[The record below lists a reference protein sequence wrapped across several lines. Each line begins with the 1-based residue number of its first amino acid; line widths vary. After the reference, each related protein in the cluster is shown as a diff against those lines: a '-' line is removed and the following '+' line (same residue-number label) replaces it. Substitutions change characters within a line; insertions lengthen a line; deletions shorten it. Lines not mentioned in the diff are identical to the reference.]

1 MAIPVWP
8 VTLPQELLIAGYA
21 RSAPD
26 NRIESQM
33 DVGPGKIRRRT
44 TSAPSKFSGT
54 LKMDR
59 AKLAIFTQFYSVTT
73 QSGVLRFSWTDPDTG
88 AAVEMRF
95 AEVPSWTK
103 PGLFYDVALSLE
115 ILP

>member
-1 MAIPVWP
+1 MAIPSWP
-8 VTLPQELLIAGYA
+8 LTLPQELLIAGYA

-44 TSAPSKFSGT
+44 TSAPSKISGT
-54 LKMDR
+54 LKMNR
-59 AKLAIFTQFYSVTT
+59 AELAAFTQFYLVTT
-73 QSGVLRFSWTDPDTG
+73 KSGTLRFSWTDPDTS

-95 AEVPSWTK
+95 ADVPSWTK
-103 PGLFYDVALSLE
+103 PGLFYDVALSLDV
-115 ILP
+115 LP

>member
-1 MAIPVWP
+1 MAIPSWP
-8 VTLPQELLIAGYA
+8 LTLPQELLIAGYA

-44 TSAPSKFSGT
+44 TSAPSKISGT

-59 AKLAIFTQFYSVTT
+59 TELAAFTQFYLVTT
-73 QSGVLRFSWTDPDTG
+73 KSGTLRFSWTDPDTS

-95 AEVPSWTK
+95 TDVPSWTK